1 MSSVLVHFKIHC
13 LNHPNL
19 RLYVDAECPFAKIC
33 QSKFYHFPNVTS
45 MYLCQQKA
53 TKWATLSHQST
64 YLPIKM
70 LYVID
75 KDLGGM
81 FYQK

>member
-1 MSSVLVHFKIHC
+1 MSSVLV
-13 LNHPNL
+13 
-19 RLYVDAECPFAKIC
+19 CPFAKIC

-45 MYLCQQKA
+45 MYPCQPKA

-70 LYVID
+70 LYFQVNV
-75 KDLGGM
+75 DLAGYHSGT
-81 FYQK
+81 FPISDHDYS